1 MRRLLLPAMA
11 IALGSLVHFAYAMPR
26 VAADLA
32 SSAPIVDVAH
42 AGAPH
47 KNVHRQNDAGN
58 DTGDSEVDRL
68 NSMQLDKNYKG
79 PYYAPGTPPPPSA
92 PMASPSR
99 P

>member
-1 MRRLLLPAMA
+1 MA
-11 IALGSLVHFAYAMPR
+11 IAIGSLVHSAYAMPR

-42 AGAPH
+42 VGAPH
-47 KNVHRQNDAGN
+47 KNVNRRNDAGN
-58 DTGDSEVDRL
+58 DTGDAEVDRL
-68 NSMQLDKNYKG
+68 NSMQLDENYKG
-79 PYYAPGTPPPPSA
+79 PYYTPGTPPPPPA